1 MRLLMLSSDGLKKMI
16 RKLSNYLGGL
26 VNNVATGQLS
36 HSKLWANVAA
46 GAATYKF
53 IVLPDLDADIWIAYL
68 GIVGGY
74 SVAMKWIAAKHG
86 SPDRQTETAN

>member
-1 MRLLMLSSDGLKKMI
+1 MTKKLF
-16 RKLSNYLGGL
+16 KYFGGL

-46 GAATYKF
+46 AAATYKF
-53 IVLPDLDADIWIAYL
+53 IALPDLDAEIWVAYL

-74 SVAMKWIAAKHG
+74 AVAMKWIAAKHENG
-86 SPDRQTETAN
+86 SEKQLASEN

>member
-1 MRLLMLSSDGLKKMI
+1 MI
-16 RKLSNYLGGL
+16 KTLFKYLGGL
-26 VNNVATGQLS
+26 VNNVETGQLS

-53 IVLPDLDADIWIAYL
+53 IALPDCDAEIWIAYL

-74 SVAMKWIAAKHG
+74 AVAMKWIAAKN
-86 SPDRQTETAN
+86 SDNSERQTDN

>member
-1 MRLLMLSSDGLKKMI
+1 LLSGQKKMI
-16 RKLSNYLGGL
+16 RKLFKYFGGL
-26 VNNVATGQLS
+26 VNNVETGQLS

-53 IVLPDLDADIWIAYL
+53 IALPDCDAEIWIAYL

-74 SVAMKWIAAKHG
+74 AVAMKWIAAKHAD
-86 SPDRQTETAN
+86 SPEKQPDLDN